1 MLELV
6 NYVQVKKGFFLIVL
20 LICIGVIGGRYIY
33 KFKRINKKNLIHYM
47 GEKEFRKLDLFIFI
61 HNLPHSNE
69 YYLNAKKLINEVY
82 AGSQVKKLVKNKN
95 LEEFYRRKTFLKNRI
110 ETNDVAVEI
119 LTAAIISLMTSLAWD
134 MISEADSH
142 SKLGIIAFMLFITFM
157 VFIIG
162 IFVVVYI
169 FYTRYSYKGVDVGFE
184 RELFDYELNKIEEK
198 IQEIEE
204 SLEEEDEDQKLK
216 RVALCKLAQ
225 LEIKGWRKNEKK
237 ELERTIK
244 DIAEIERDNIVTKY
258 DFLIFI
264 ENDKVYLYFDEAKVK
279 KAYEIYCNK
288 CRAENKK
295 AMKKSKFVKSIKEEG
310 EVEKYLNDDSKKIFD
325 YMKKYNIAIK
335 I

>member
-20 LICIGVIGGRYIY
+20 LICMGVIGGRYIY

-47 GEKEFRKLDLFIFI
+47 GEKEFTKLDLFIFV

-82 AGSQVKKLVKNKN
+82 AGSQVKKLVENKN
-95 LEEFYRRKTFLKNRI
+95 LEEFYRRKIFLKNRI

-134 MISEADSH
+134 MVSEANSY
-142 SKLGIIAFMLFITFM
+142 SKLVITAFML
-157 VFIIG
+157 FIIG

-169 FYTRYSYKGVDVGFE
+169 FHTRYSYKGVDVGFE

-264 ENDKVYLYFDEAKVK
+264 ENDKVYLYFDETKVK
-279 KAYEIYCNK
+279 KAYELYCNK
-288 CRAENKK
+288 CKTENKK
-295 AMKKSKFVKSIKEEG
+295 AMKRSKFVKSIKEEG